1 MILPYSGIIKS
12 SPYSKFY
19 VSIRPWYCKN
29 FEAVI
34 LLCFIFFYKMLKTYP
49 YYHQYK
55 VFKKIVDLIN
65 SSLNQLVQCNGIM
78 RLSTYQSCVQIV
90 DFDNIFK
97 NICLTWKALLFKLW
111 YVFVMTINFK
121 ILKDIFTECLQ
132 TFFIFWRIGN
142 CWIKKWKYET

>member
-1 MILPYSGIIKS
+1 
-12 SPYSKFY
+12 
-19 VSIRPWYCKN
+19 
-29 FEAVI
+29 
-34 LLCFIFFYKMLKTYP
+34 MLKTYP

-97 NICLTWKALLFKLW
+97 NIC
-111 YVFVMTINFK
+111 
-121 ILKDIFTECLQ
+121 
-132 TFFIFWRIGN
+132 
-142 CWIKKWKYET
+142 